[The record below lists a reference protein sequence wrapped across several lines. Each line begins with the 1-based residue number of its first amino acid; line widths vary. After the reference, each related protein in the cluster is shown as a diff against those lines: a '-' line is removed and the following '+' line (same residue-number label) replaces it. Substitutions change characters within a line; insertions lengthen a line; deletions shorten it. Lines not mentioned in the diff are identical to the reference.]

1 MIQEM
6 KNRQAAKSGICEAP
20 RVDFQA
26 VEKAKTKLS
35 TAMVLNQAADTFKVL
50 GHAGRLRVLQALDGQ
65 ELCVCELAEV
75 LGMSMSGIS
84 QQLRELRRLG
94 AIDFRV
100 SGKFAYYRIEDPYW
114 LELARFVMKR
124 LGLNET
130 CERMTMQAI

>member
-1 MIQEM
+1 M
-6 KNRQAAKSGICEAP
+6 KNREAAKDGICEAE
-20 RVDFQA
+20 RVDAQA
-26 VEKAKTKLS
+26 VERAKANLS
-35 TAMVLNQAADTFKVL
+35 AATTLNRTSGVFKVL
-50 GHAGRLRVLQALDGQ
+50 GHAGRLRVLEALDVQ

-114 LELARFVMKR
+114 LELARSVMER
-124 LGLNET
+124 LGSNET
-130 CERMTMQAI
+130 KKQVIKQAI

>member
-1 MIQEM
+1 MDA
-6 KNRQAAKSGICEAP
+6 R
-20 RVDFQA
+20 A
-26 VEKAKTKLS
+26 VEQAKANLS
-35 TAMVLNQAADTFKVL
+35 TAMTLNRTSGVFKVL
-50 GHAGRLRVLQALDGQ
+50 GHAGRLKVLEALDGQ

-114 LELARFVMKR
+114 LALARSVTER
-124 LGLNET
+124 LGSSDIQEQVIK
-130 CERMTMQAI
+130 QAI